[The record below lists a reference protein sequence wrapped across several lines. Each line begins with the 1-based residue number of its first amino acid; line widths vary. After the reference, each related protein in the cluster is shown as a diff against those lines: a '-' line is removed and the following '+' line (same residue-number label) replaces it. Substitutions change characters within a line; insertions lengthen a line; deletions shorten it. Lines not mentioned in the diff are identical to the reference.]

1 MRVVHNVGVFR
12 RGVEPMTNDT
22 RELPPSEALDISTL
36 SSLFRQTTNSY
47 KYIFF
52 LSLLDI
58 LTRRNFDATGPIQFR
73 EIIIEILANA
83 WYPHT
88 FFRLSFGSQD
98 AIAKKLDTFK
108 SQLEISEP
116 ILNFTDS
123 DKKALR
129 ETIGSQNLDEPY
141 IRELMRY
148 VPYLI
153 IRPFFERKF
162 GLELK
167 KLKHPELRIPALSR
181 IGFET
186 CKPLYCFDS
195 ELYKDCNSI
204 ILHPNW
210 VAYLQTH
217 YPIIRSWVSWKW
229 LEYMQ
234 RRNPS
239 VTAIANKLFPPQK
252 RESLSKTTQ
261 YWKLVLEKTK
271 LNCIYSGRTLN
282 STGFSLD
289 HYLPW
294 SFVAHDLLW
303 NLIPT
308 FSEINSS
315 KSNNL
320 PPKKYFVKFVL
331 IQHQGLRI
339 SHEQMNQIKWINY
352 VEAYFSDLKIPNKEG
367 LLNLEIL
374 TLAYEATVLPLISLA
389 ASQGFTEWRRIT
401 ADGTTVK

>member
-1 MRVVHNVGVFR
+1 MNHD
-12 RGVEPMTNDT
+12 PKD
-22 RELPPSEALDISTL
+22 LPPSEALDISAL

-47 KYIFF
+47 KYVLFI
-52 LSLLDI
+52 SLLDI
-58 LTRRNFDATGPIQFR
+58 LTRRNFNATASIQFK

-88 FFRLSFGSQD
+88 FFRLNFGNQD
-98 AIAKKLDTFK
+98 AIADKLDALK
-108 SQLEISEP
+108 LNLEISKP

-123 DKKALR
+123 GKKALR
-129 ETIGSQNLDEPY
+129 ETIGNQNLDEPDMT
-141 IRELMRY
+141 ELMRY
-148 VPYLI
+148 VPYLM

-162 GLELK
+162 GSELK

-181 IGFET
+181 MSFET
-186 CKPLYCFDS
+186 CKPLYCFNS
-195 ELYKDCNSI
+195 ELYKDCSSI
-204 ILHPNW
+204 VLHPKW
-210 VAYLQTH
+210 VAYIQTH
-217 YPIIRSWVSWKW
+217 YTIIRGWVSWKW

-239 VTAIANKLFPPQK
+239 VPAIANKLFPPQK

-261 YWKLVLEKTK
+261 YWKLVLQNAK
-271 LNCIYSGRTLN
+271 LNCIYSGRELN
-282 STGFSLD
+282 PTDFSLD

-308 FSEINSS
+308 FPDINSS

-320 PPKKYFVKFVL
+320 PSSTDFGRFVL
-331 IQHQGLRI
+331 IQYQGLNI
-339 SHEQMNQIKWINY
+339 SHEQMTEPKWINC
-352 VEAYFSDLKIPNKEG
+352 VESYFSDLKISNKEG

-374 TLAYEATVLPLISLA
+374 TSAYEATVLPLISLA
-389 ASQGFTEWRRIT
+389 ASQGFSEWEKIT
-401 ADGTTVK
+401 ADGTAVT